1 MFYEFKANFRGV
13 LKACDLL
20 SPIEEMC
27 TIDDAV
33 TIFAMIDNV
42 GVIVVIL
49 ICIESRGE
57 NKEKEHA
64 L

>member
-1 MFYEFKANFRGV
+1 MLYDFKANFRGI

-27 TIDDAV
+27 TINDTV
-33 TIFAMIDNV
+33 TIFAMIDNI
-42 GVIVVIL
+42 GVIVIIL